1 MSKAIGRIFGEAA
14 YATKEDYK
22 RYLKNFDKN
31 TAKIVPFTQPD
42 GNIGYHL
49 VDKNGFVLNN
59 AGNKDYTRN
68 LWQEQNQQSLRLY
81 DNYMDKNERTEQL
94 SNGNN
99 LFLDIEHNPNA
110 NYDMPAYT
118 VPPVGSHYVN
128 KYGDIIEKYANQYNV
143 DPDLVKAIMYNE
155 GATGHKGGLNYLG
168 DVFELSG
175 SQMPMNIQDNTWGN
189 FDGQH
194 YDTYNPE
201 QNIELGVQV
210 IKRLQNSINNPTIE
224 KIATLY
230 NQTGA
235 MEVNDYGARTRTIY
249 DKKPWLKKR

>member
-1 MSKAIGRIFGEAA
+1 MSKAIGRIFGDTA
-14 YATKEDYK
+14 YATKEDYE
-22 RYLKNFDKN
+22 RYLQNFDKN
-31 TAKIVPFTQPD
+31 TAKIVPFTQTD

-59 AGNKDYTRN
+59 AGNTDYTRN
-68 LWQEQNQQSLRLY
+68 LWQEQNQQSLRPY
-81 DNYMDKNERTEQL
+81 DNYMDKDERVEQM

-99 LFLDIEHNPNA
+99 LFLDIENNPNA
-110 NYDMPAYT
+110 NHDMPMYT
-118 VPPVGSHYVN
+118 IPPIGAHYVN
-128 KYGDIIEKYANQYNV
+128 KYSDVIEKYASQYNV

-155 GATGHKGGLNYLG
+155 GATGHWGGANYVG
-168 DVFELSG
+168 DVLGTSG
-175 SQMPMNIQDNTWGN
+175 SQMPMNIQGQTWEN

-210 IKRLQNSINNPTIE
+210 IKRLQNSIHNPTIE

-230 NQTGA
+230 NRTGA
-235 MEVNDYGARTRTIY
+235 MQVNDYGARTRTIY
-249 DKKPWLKKR
+249 NQKPWLKKR